1 MDEWKEH
8 VKLEI
13 TDASTDVFRL
23 LQINVALSDMK
34 EIDLIPNAVH
44 HELTNLI
51 QTVNDASNGT
61 DQQQDS

>member
-1 MDEWKEH
+1 MDDWKEH

-23 LQINVALSDMK
+23 LQINVAINDMK

-44 HELTNLI
+44 NELTTLI
-51 QTVNDASNGT
+51 QTLNDAANGT
-61 DQQQDS
+61 DQQ

>member
-23 LQINVALSDMK
+23 LQINVALTDMK
-34 EIDLIPNAVH
+34 EIDLIPTAVH
-44 HELTNLI
+44 SELTTLI
-51 QTVNDASNGT
+51 QTVNHAANGT
-61 DQQQDS
+61 DQQQDD